1 MENDAKK
8 KATDFIVATG
18 NSYSIKEFIDIATKY
33 LKINATWVG
42 KGLAS
47 RLILKKN
54 NRVILRINEK
64 FLRPNEIKNPKINS
78 NIFKDIK
85 LVRPLTKFKDLVK
98 IMINDELNSKY

>member
-1 MENDAKK
+1 M
-8 KATDFIVATG
+8 
-18 NSYSIKEFIDIATKY
+18 
-33 LKINATWVG
+33 
-42 KGLAS
+42 AS